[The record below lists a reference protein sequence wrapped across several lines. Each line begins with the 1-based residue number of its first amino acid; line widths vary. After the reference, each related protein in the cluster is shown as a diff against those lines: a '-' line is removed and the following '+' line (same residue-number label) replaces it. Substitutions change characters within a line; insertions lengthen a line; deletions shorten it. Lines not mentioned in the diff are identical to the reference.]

1 LLAFANLLLPTFMPV
16 FADPYC
22 QPLQLAFA
30 NVLQLFTSVPRLCY
44 PFAISKLPIL
54 FTGLCQPFDAGL
66 CPHLLAFL
74 LAAFNVR
81 PLPILPAVANVYGG
95 LLLDLPT

>member
-1 LLAFANLLLPTFMPV
+1 V
-16 FADPYC
+16 FA
-22 QPLQLAFA
+22 
-30 NVLQLFTSVPRLCY
+30 SVPRLCY

-54 FTGLCQPFDAGL
+54 FAGLCQPFDADL

-81 PLPILPAVANVYGG
+81 PLPILPAVAALCGV